1 MLEIIVLF
9 MLIFF
14 ITVCFYSPEGRS
26 RLTGQSSLPGKI
38 QPPSYS
44 SPLRIPE
51 DSMLKRHFLTQLQSE
66 IEAALFP
73 RPTDSIL
80 QRHYD
85 TLVAVELKN
94 RLDNYR

>member
-1 MLEIIVLF
+1 MLEIIALF

-14 ITVCFYSPEGRS
+14 ISVCFYSPEVRG
-26 RLTGQSSLPGKI
+26 RLTGQQARTDDSQSSC
-38 QPPSYS
+38 S
-44 SPLRIPE
+44 SSRMAIPE

-73 RPTDSIL
+73 RPTDSVL

-85 TLVAVELKN
+85 NLVAVELQN
-94 RLDNYR
+94 RLQAYR